1 MRLFIDNIEV
11 DNYAFITEIYED
23 RIILDKE
30 ITTPFFEG
38 TAHVA
43 SFPRL
48 YGNISSIAITE
59 IKRNVVY
66 LDNKTNWHCN
76 RQSKDGSF
84 NIYITHGALITP
96 LAVPWVVRRV
106 LYSLFGQNKLR
117 VAKEKYAKWQD
128 SVTFPTNRD
137 FELAWRIENRLG
149 THNPDYVENSELS
162 LNTCD
167 FCSDK
172 QYKNSMLSYCDYY
185 CGKNKSRLRSRM
197 LKTSM

>member
-38 TAHVA
+38 TAHVV

-48 YGNISSIAITE
+48 YGNLSCISITE

-76 RQSKDGSF
+76 RQSKDGPF
-84 NIYITHGALITP
+84 NVYITHGALITP
-96 LAVPWVVRRV
+96 LAVPEAVRRV
-106 LYSLFGQNKLR
+106 LYYLFGQNKLR
-117 VAKEKYAKWQD
+117 VAKERYAKWQD

-167 FCSDK
+167 
-172 QYKNSMLSYCDYY
+172 YCDHRHYKDNCYYY
-185 CGKNKSRLRSRM
+185 CGKNKSSLRKRIIE
-197 LKTSM
+197 TSM